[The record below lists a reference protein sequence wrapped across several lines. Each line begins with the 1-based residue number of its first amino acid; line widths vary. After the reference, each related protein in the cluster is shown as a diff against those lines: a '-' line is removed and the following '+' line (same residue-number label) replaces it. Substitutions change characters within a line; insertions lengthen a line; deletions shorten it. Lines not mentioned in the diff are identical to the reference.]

1 MRRTLCIA
9 ACLAAGV
16 AGASADQ
23 RGLVLLVRDAP
34 AHGIVLG
41 RLRLPVSWPREQRH
55 VLRATA
61 GGEPIPAQLLPPFG
75 GGREWLAALKLPR
88 GGDHELRLEVKPQQR
103 PAEQAKSFVATNRW
117 VAVRFDAGKMHGLPG
132 SLRFAQTKK
141 AFDTFAWNDR
151 LHHRKLGGFL
161 LRYGPGRMEVLATGP
176 ICTVV
181 RTSGTYAKADGERPE
196 SKPQATY
203 DWVLFHDLPL
213 LFVRARI
220 TQAEP
225 QEWHELHFLELS
237 YPDESFGAYAGGEPT
252 QTGRFA
258 GTKKGFSFS
267 DWAMLR
273 DGRSAVAMLRAG
285 RMLFH
290 DGRGAYG
297 TYLHAH
303 SSRAW
308 QGWKDTEAS
317 FSAWLWV
324 GSAEDPVAAV
334 RRAARHLPAAA
345 SVEAVPARLVERL
358 AALRREPAGKSL
370 SPSQRMRLHGL
381 LVAENHVRQGAWS
394 VAEDILAGRRPPRHL
409 RSLPAGDLSLE
420 LELHKDGVRNVSLV
434 DLGARRGLA
443 AKQPAPLFVLTMR
456 HAADGRLAQ
465 LRADRGW
472 KEVTCRRTGAGLRL
486 TWAKADD
493 PTYAGVRVSATAR
506 GSARPSRLDWTLRVH
521 SASPNWGTWRVR
533 FPQLSIGPFA
543 RRGRV
548 LVPQAAGVVKNDAW
562 RKSFRSSGTY
572 PSGWTAMPFVAA
584 YDTAGKTGIY
594 VAVHDPNASTKDVR
608 VDGDGER
615 RQVGIAFDHPAPN
628 MGRPG
633 TGFTLS
639 GRGVWQLFR
648 GDWFDASMIYR
659 DWVRREAKWWPKLG
673 PDGREDTPRWMRELC
688 VWGLLG
694 GGSQGAVQGGKAF
707 VDAMD
712 MPCGFHW
719 YNWHRI
725 PFDNDYPHYFPPKEG
740 FAKAVAEI
748 QTKSSRPAYVMPYI
762 NGRLWDT
769 RDKGAADFEFTKLAK
784 AAATKNAKGE
794 PYTETYRSKEADGS
808 PVRLAAMCPATR
820 LWQDRVHGIV
830 LRLLKQEGCK
840 AVYIDQVAAARPRLC
855 FDAAHGH
862 PLGGGGWWVDAYG
875 EMLTRLRK
883 DMPPGCML
891 TTECNAEP
899 YVRWFDGYL
908 TWHWQYDGQVPAF
921 PAVYG
926 GAIQMFGRAYRGG
939 PTKDLALRMK
949 AGQQLCFGEQI
960 GWIGVD
966 VAKEPANAAF
976 LRQVA
981 RVRHHLR
988 RHFYAGQMARPPRL
1002 IGDIPAVTAD
1012 WQWSGVWPVTTDAVL
1027 TGAWELPR
1035 ERKLAMIFANVSD
1048 EPITARLAFDAAAYG
1063 LGRAKLRVAAVTADG
1078 PGEAE
1083 PLGKQLDGELTFQP
1097 RSARAYEIVAP
1108 ASPQPDP
1115 TQAHQGESR

>member
-1 MRRTLCIA
+1 M
-9 ACLAAGV
+9 
-16 AGASADQ
+16 
-23 RGLVLLVRDAP
+23 
-34 AHGIVLG
+34 
-41 RLRLPVSWPREQRH
+41 
-55 VLRATA
+55 
-61 GGEPIPAQLLPPFG
+61 
-75 GGREWLAALKLPR
+75 
-88 GGDHELRLEVKPQQR
+88 
-103 PAEQAKSFVATNRW
+103 
-117 VAVRFDAGKMHGLPG
+117 
-132 SLRFAQTKK
+132 
-141 AFDTFAWNDR
+141 
-151 LHHRKLGGFL
+151 
-161 LRYGPGRMEVLATGP
+161 
-176 ICTVV
+176 
-181 RTSGTYAKADGERPE
+181 
-196 SKPQATY
+196 
-203 DWVLFHDLPL
+203 
-213 LFVRARI
+213 
-220 TQAEP
+220 
-225 QEWHELHFLELS
+225 
-237 YPDESFGAYAGGEPT
+237 
-252 QTGRFA
+252 
-258 GTKKGFSFS
+258 
-267 DWAMLR
+267 
-273 DGRSAVAMLRAG
+273 
-285 RMLFH
+285 
-290 DGRGAYG
+290 
-297 TYLHAH
+297 
-303 SSRAW
+303 
-308 QGWKDTEAS
+308 
-317 FSAWLWV
+317 
-324 GSAEDPVAAV
+324 
-334 RRAARHLPAAA
+334 
-345 SVEAVPARLVERL
+345 
-358 AALRREPAGKSL
+358 
-370 SPSQRMRLHGL
+370 
-381 LVAENHVRQGAWS
+381 
-394 VAEDILAGRRPPRHL
+394 
-409 RSLPAGDLSLE
+409 
-420 LELHKDGVRNVSLV
+420 

-562 RKSFRSSGTY
+562 RKSFRSGGTY

-639 GRGVWQLFR
+639 GRAVWQLFR

-769 RDKGAADFEFTKLAK
+769 RDRGAADFEFTKLAK
-784 AAATKNAKGE
+784 AAATKNAKGD

-1063 LGRAKLRVAAVTADG
+1063 LGQGKLRVAAVTADG